1 VLTGMNSRKASN
13 IFFRMLRISHL
24 CRQFANRA
32 E

>member
-1 VLTGMNSRKASN
+1 VLMGVNSRKASN
-13 IFFRMLRISHL
+13 IFFRMLRVTHL

>member
-1 VLTGMNSRKASN
+1 MGVNSRKASN
-13 IFFRMLRISHL
+13 IFFRVLRVTHL